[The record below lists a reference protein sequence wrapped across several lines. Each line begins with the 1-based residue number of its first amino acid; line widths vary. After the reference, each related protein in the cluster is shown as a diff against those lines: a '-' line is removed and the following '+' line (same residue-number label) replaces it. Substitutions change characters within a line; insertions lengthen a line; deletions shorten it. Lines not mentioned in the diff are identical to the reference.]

1 MHATIPLTKQ
11 DSANTRPFRRIQPFG
26 GWSGARKET
35 GVERQLALLR
45 GVNLG
50 AHNRVGMAE
59 LRATLAELG
68 YARLSTHLQSGNA
81 VFSAATPADRTA
93 ARIRASI
100 ESEFGLDVPVLVR
113 TATQL
118 RAVLAADPFG
128 SLATDESRYLVQF
141 LDAEP
146 DSSRLAALDEQRYE
160 PERYELIGREL
171 YLWLPGGVH
180 KSRLEPALRRIVGVG
195 TARNWRTLR
204 RLLELLES

>member
-26 GWSGARKET
+26 GRYGVRKET
-35 GVERQLALLR
+35 AVERQLALLR

-50 AHNRVGMAE
+50 AHNRVGMAQ
-59 LRATLAELG
+59 LRAMLAELG
-68 YARLSTHLQSGNA
+68 CARISTHLQSGNA

-93 ARIRASI
+93 ARIRAAI
-100 ESEFGLDVPVLVR
+100 ESEFDLDVPVLVR
-113 TATQL
+113 TASQL
-118 RAVLAADPFG
+118 RAVVEADPFG
-128 SLATDESRYLVQF
+128 SVATDESRYLVQF
-141 LDAEP
+141 LDVEP
-146 DSSRLAALDEQRYE
+146 DPDRLAALAERSYE

-171 YLWLPGGVH
+171 FLWLPGGVH

-204 RLLELLES
+204 RLLELIES